1 MKLRTVHILNTW
13 LLPRILSLSSITCL
27 ILHFSGCFYSFL
39 MPLFDGR
46 GCNLLAT
53 GASQHRLALMKA
65 WIEFMVPDSGSEQR
79 INWPCPSKLDKMV
92 EMKPKLPNLNCLS
105 WQTSLLALPP
115 SATPVSSPTILLT
128 YTTWATGL
136 LWDAWGLLDFLLQNL
151 LFKGN
156 FSNILICCFLTPL
169 P

>member
-27 ILHFSGCFYSFL
+27 VLHFSGCFYSFL

-79 INWPCPSKLDKMV
+79 INWPCPSKLAKTV

-115 SATPVSSPTILLT
+115 VCHSSLISYHLAHIYNMSHRPSLGCLWAFRFSTPESS
-128 YTTWATGL
+128 
-136 LWDAWGLLDFLLQNL
+136 LQRE
-151 LFKGN
+151 LF
-156 FSNILICCFLTPL
+156 
-169 P
+169 